1 MSPEIPSETPTT
13 PTDIEQI
20 QVQAEVPQSSK
31 KWTVVLFV
39 AIGIIIVV
47 TLVAIFFVIPKY
59 VDGAFGSRVNS
70 DIDMLN
76 TKNNNS
82 GSQINCNEDVYNC
95 GNFTTQAEAQVVYD
109 ACFPVS
115 EDIHQLDGDAN
126 GKACE
131 MLT

>member
-47 TLVAIFFVIPKY
+47 TLVVIFFVIPKY
-59 VDGAFGSRVNS
+59 VDGALGNKVNS
-70 DIDMLN
+70 NIDMLN
-76 TKNNNS
+76 TNNNNS